1 MTRAER
7 KIDDSGDERE
17 ARDEATGQ
25 QVAPAAVRERR
36 CTPPQRRSD
45 VARSYTCQYPSN
57 K

>member
-25 QVAPAAVRERR
+25 QVAPATVRERR
-36 CTPPQRRSD
+36 CAAPQWRSD
-45 VARSYTCQYPSN
+45 VARSYTGQHPSDE
-57 K
+57 